1 MSEKKSPE
9 VKPAKLETR
18 SLYVPLTE
26 DEVRLRSQEMA
37 TAERILAEAEAD
49 EDTQAEAWKAC
60 KKALETTTADAR
72 AKLSIVGR
80 IVREKRELRAVEIV
94 EERNHTLKTVDTI
107 RTDTGEI
114 IETRGMTESE
124 MQRSLFELQKT
135 RKIDDGE
142 GAAAQA

>member
-1 MSEKKSPE
+1 MSEKKTPE

-18 SLYVPLTE
+18 NLYVPLTE

-49 EDTQAEAWKAC
+49 ENNQAEAWKAR

-124 MQRSLFELQKT
+124 MQRSLFEMQKT
-135 RKIDDGE
+135 RKIEDV
-142 GAAAQA
+142 AAAQA

>member
-1 MSEKKSPE
+1 MKKEPE
-9 VKPAKLETR
+9 VKPAKIETR
-18 SLYVPLTE
+18 NLYVPLTE

-49 EDTQAEAWKAC
+49 EDTQAEAWKAR

-80 IVREKRELRAVEIV
+80 VVREKREIRAVEVI
-94 EERNHTLKTVDTI
+94 ESRNHASKTVDTV

-124 MQRSLFELQKT
+124 MQRSLFKLSKA
-135 RKIDDGE
+135 RRIDDGA
-142 GAAAQA
+142 GAEAQA